1 MKDQVVDKGRQVV
14 AISREASSRV
24 KNSVVETASGNEMCL
39 IERR

>member
-24 KNSVVETASGNEMCL
+24 KDNVVRTTSGNEICL
-39 IERR
+39 IEQ